1 MASRVAAALCLALL
15 ASGAR
20 AEESRARAE
29 GESPKVKWTN
39 GPAQVELGAVAEMK
53 LDGSVAFAGADD
65 TQALLH
71 ASNNPPSGAEVGLL
85 IPTVEGQSWF
95 LIYEYHRVGYIK
107 DDDKDRIDA
116 DAILASIRENTEKSN
131 EERKKAGGRA
141 IHVVGWQ
148 EPPHYDAATHN
159 LVWSIL
165 GRTDDGHETVNY
177 DVRVLGREGYMS
189 VTLVEDPSKL
199 EAAKPALAA
208 ALGSLSFKKGKSYAE
223 WVPGDKVAEYGLT
236 ALVAAGAGAAAAKL
250 GVFAVLGKLL
260 AKAGKLVVVVV
271 AGLGAGLAKLWNAA
285 RGRMSPRARPP
296 DTTS

>member
-1 MASRVAAALCLALL
+1 MRNQLCPSTVGMRSPTSAPLGGLL
-15 ASGAR
+15 EAWSSACVSS
-20 AEESRARAE
+20 A
-29 GESPKVKWTN
+29 
-39 GPAQVELGAVAEMK
+39 PANATEP
-53 LDGSVAFAGADD
+53 S
-65 TQALLH
+65 
-71 ASNNPPSGAEVGLL
+71 SGAEVGLL

-223 WVPGDKVAEYGLT
+223 WVPGDKVAEYGL
-236 ALVAAGAGAAAAKL
+236 AGLVAAGAGAAAVKL
-250 GVFAVLGKLL
+250 GFFGALAKLL
-260 AKAGKLVVVVV
+260 AKMGKLVVVVI
-271 AGLGAGLAKLWNAA
+271 AGLGAAIARAWRGFVGLFRRKEVDRTAGDL
-285 RGRMSPRARPP
+285 RAPP
-296 DTTS
+296 GPGQST